1 MSCQR
6 TWRQHMGLRCAP
18 SNDRATWAKLPSSP
32 SFEMGASV
40 RWVRAYDTQNVGTTH
55 PTTTELRGLVTTGTG
70 DCLFVGCVVLSATV
84 ICNSVVVGCIVPTFC
99 SRAPTTSRPRG
110 PLVSQNRC
118 SRHRALRHARIR
130 GGNISRLGA
139 PPRMME
145 QLGRNCRLYRRLK
158 RAHRSGRLGST
169 TIKTW
174 ARHIPRLQNY
184 EALLRPGQAVVYAG
198 DASC

>member
-1 MSCQR
+1 
-6 TWRQHMGLRCAP
+6 MGLRCAP

-99 SRAPTTSRPRG
+99 SRAPTASRQKG

-118 SRHRALRHARIR
+118 ARHWAICHAKER
-130 GGNISRLGA
+130 GGNIWGLGA
-139 PPRMME
+139 PPRKIE
-145 QLGRNCRLYRRLK
+145 ERGRNCRLHRRLK
-158 RAHRSGRLGST
+158 WAHRSGRFGAPTAKRGHDTSHDYRITRRCYDQDRRLSMRGMRR
-169 TIKTW
+169 
-174 ARHIPRLQNY
+174 ADRHRDL
-184 EALLRPGQAVVYAG
+184 
-198 DASC
+198 